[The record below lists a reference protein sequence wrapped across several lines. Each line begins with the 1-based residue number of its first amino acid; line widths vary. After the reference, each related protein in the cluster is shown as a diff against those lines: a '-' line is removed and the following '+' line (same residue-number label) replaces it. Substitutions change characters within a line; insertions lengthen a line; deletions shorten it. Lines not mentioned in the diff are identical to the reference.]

1 MDHSLPPAESPV
13 FGRQPPGL
21 SHFLPAGFPTRR
33 LWAGRVRPRA
43 SVRVGHSS
51 HPKAFT
57 LIELLV
63 VVAVIA
69 ILAGI
74 TLAAL
79 GGVNEG
85 AARSRAR
92 SEITAIANALET
104 YRSQHGSYPSNLVT
118 SHAGTTVTTV
128 PYATI
133 SNWYAPPPGSVDQ
146 ENTPSAYLTDPYG
159 NAYNYL
165 FPQPARNFAT
175 YDLYSGG
182 KNPDQTNGWIGNW

>member
-1 MDHSLPPAESPV
+1 MGHYIPLADPSASGRLFPA
-13 FGRQPPGL
+13 L
-21 SHFLPAGFPTRR
+21 SHRSRR
-33 LWAGRVRPRA
+33 G
-43 SVRVGHSS
+43 
-51 HPKAFT
+51 AFT

-79 GGVNEG
+79 GGVNER

-92 SEITAIANALET
+92 SEIAAIANALET

-118 SHAGTTVTTV
+118 SHGGTTVTTL

-133 SNWYAPPPGSVDQ
+133 SNWYAPPPGSLQQ
-146 ENTPSAYLTDPYG
+146 ENTERAYLTDPYG
-159 NAYNYL
+159 NAYTYL
-165 FPQPARNFAT
+165 FPQPVRNFASF
-175 YDLYSGG
+175 DLFSRG
-182 KNPDQTNGWIGNW
+182 KTPDQTNGWIGNW